1 MGIIN
6 VNIDKIYGRASQ
18 AEVDALKGEI
28 EAANRMLYDGS
39 GKGGDF
45 LAGFPCRAGI
55 GSEELEAVEACAR
68 SLASLADVIVVI
80 GSGDRTSGRKPCT
93 KR

>member
-45 LAGFPCRAGI
+45 LGWVSLAPRSSKPSRRAP
-55 GSEELEAVEACAR
+55 AR
-68 SLASLADVIVVI
+68 SHRS
-80 GSGDRTSGRKPCT
+80 PM
-93 KR
+93 

>member
-45 LAGFPCRAGI
+45 LGWVSPAGPGSAPRSSKPSRRAP
-55 GSEELEAVEACAR
+55 AR
-68 SLASLADVIVVI
+68 SHRS
-80 GSGDRTSGRKPCT
+80 PM
-93 KR
+93 

>member
-45 LAGFPCRAGI
+45 PCRAG
-55 GSEELEAVEACAR
+55 SAPRSSKPSRRAPAR
-68 SLASLADVIVVI
+68 SHRS
-80 GSGDRTSGRKPCT
+80 PM
-93 KR
+93 

>member
-28 EAANRMLYDGS
+28 EAANRMLYDGRAAI
-39 GKGGDF
+39 F
-45 LAGFPCRAGI
+45 WAGFPCRAG
-55 GSEELEAVEACAR
+55 SAPRSSKPSRRAPAR
-68 SLASLADVIVVI
+68 SHRS
-80 GSGDRTSGRKPCT
+80 PM
-93 KR
+93 